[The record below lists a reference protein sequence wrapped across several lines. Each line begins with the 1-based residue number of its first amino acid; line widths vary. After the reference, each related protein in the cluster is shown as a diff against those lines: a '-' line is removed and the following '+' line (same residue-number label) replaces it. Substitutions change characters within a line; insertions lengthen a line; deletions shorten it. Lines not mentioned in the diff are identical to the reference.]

1 MSMWSTHPPHACR
14 VVHRTA
20 RGQRDDRDH
29 RVVAVVGERGRS
41 PDDVLRL
48 GDGLVVAPNHHQ
60 VEGAVGVG
68 EVAGG
73 TSPASTASAL
83 ARSTIARARRP
94 SAGTADHEQ
103 STSATAVSTGSASCS
118 AAYTAACPCRA
129 SSRASGRPS
138 RRAHRRGAGVRS
150 APDPPR
156 PGDAPPPGP
165 ARPPR
170 GTPSARWR
178 QAGQSSRSGPS
189 SICSSTAVLLRP
201 DRRVPFSPR
210 PGTTHSASLGVLTC
224 AVCGPRSN
232 RTVLRST
239 VHAPPAEE
247 LFERRAVEGRPRRRR
262 KVRQ

>member
-1 MSMWSTHPPHACR
+1 
-14 VVHRTA
+14 
-20 RGQRDDRDH
+20 
-29 RVVAVVGERGRS
+29 
-41 PDDVLRL
+41 LR
-48 GDGLVVAPNHHQ
+48 A
-60 VEGAVGVG
+60 
-68 EVAGG
+68 G

-156 PGDAPPPGP
+156 PADAPPPGP